1 MALPRWELSDLKADE
16 TMPPLGRS
24 RTSRLAFATK
34 PSPVKSSSAHEYD
47 KLLRRLMVE
56 PVAEF
61 TLKGIRR
68 PMLAYNV
75 LESSPSKPN

>member
-1 MALPRWELSDLKADE
+1 
-16 TMPPLGRS
+16 
-24 RTSRLAFATK
+24 
-34 PSPVKSSSAHEYD
+34 
-47 KLLRRLMVE
+47 MVE

-75 LESSPSKPN
+75 LVPSSSKPN